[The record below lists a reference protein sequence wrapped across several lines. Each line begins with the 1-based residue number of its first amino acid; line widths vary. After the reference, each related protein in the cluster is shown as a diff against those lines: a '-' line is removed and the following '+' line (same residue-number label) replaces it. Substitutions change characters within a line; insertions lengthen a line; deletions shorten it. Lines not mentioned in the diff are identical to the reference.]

1 MPATPSRIGFVQS
14 EWRRATST
22 TTSVQT
28 RYGSLARQTADPVE
42 TYFDNV
48 ADAQAV
54 ADARQALM
62 SAERRRFRVNVSS
75 VEEALGLSYVGAVP
89 IGRYVDAERNANRP
103 VLVSEI
109 SVDLSRLNAAFT
121 VWG

>member
-22 TTSVQT
+22 TASAQT
-28 RYGSLARQTADPVE
+28 RYGSLARKTDDPVV
-42 TYFDNV
+42 TYFDSV
-48 ADAQAV
+48 ADAQVV

-62 SAERRRFRVNVSS
+62 SVERRRFRLGVAT
-75 VEEALGLSYVGAVP
+75 VEEAFGLSYLGAVP
-89 IGRYVDAERNANRP
+89 NGRYVDSERNADLP
-103 VLVSEI
+103 VLISEI
-109 SVDLSRLNAAFT
+109 SVDLARLNAAFT

>member
-22 TTSVQT
+22 TASVQT
-28 RYGSLARQTADPVE
+28 RYGSLARQTLDPVE

-48 ADAQAV
+48 ADAQVV
-54 ADARQALM
+54 ADARQTLM
-62 SAERRRFRVNVSS
+62 SADRRRFRVNVSS

-109 SVDLSRLNAAFT
+109 SVDLSRLNATFT

>member
-14 EWRRATST
+14 EFRRATST
-22 TTSVQT
+22 TTAVKT
-28 RYGSLARQTADPVE
+28 RYGSMARQTVDPVV
-42 TYFDNV
+42 TYFDS
-48 ADAQAV
+48 ATDAQIV

-75 VEEALGLSYVGAVP
+75 VEEAFALSYIGAVP
-89 IGRYVDAERNANRP
+89 KGRYVDTERNANLA

-109 SVDLSRLNAAFT
+109 SVDLSRLNASFT